1 MLLSAIQKKKPMA
14 DIVIKNP
21 KQNINTNQIT
31 NTTNTSNTEPVILF
45 ISSQDID
52 DTDTAKTKF
61 ESNDPPPT
69 IMTVRVDL
77 SKFNLNVESTNLGI
91 FMTRYFFDC
100 IWRDSLLP
108 SDNINSNSGMST
120 SKKIYLTFYIG
131 TTNQRLIKPQ
141 TNLIGKI
148 DADYV
153 IIRNGLLISENA
165 SYPYSTVF
173 STNTDSYFENQFTSQ
188 QEYFGESGIFIGY
201 ADKNGLRALKEQQ
214 VITVK
219 MVTERTDNYNSPFW
233 YSKFLQGVSIWNES
247 NKIWEIDEPNSER
260 QTFYN
265 KVSIITTSQI
275 GGPYMP
281 LSLYTLEKP
290 ILNSVASFIIKNNLS
305 NVKAKIS
312 GRTDILK
319 GDNVKLWI
327 SQIGLKNS
335 TTLND
340 ISINTRVL
348 AKDDSTSYSVDL
360 FDYNIQG
367 LVTEEII
374 SIQKG
379 KDIFTESDN
388 ISRHYT
394 LGSDSCRNIPFY
406 FPNGEWKGEEIST
419 TSGHLFPFEKDLD
432 DVVKKIINEEEDYD
446 DSYSNIIIKE
456 DNYLFMDSGS
466 KWEQFGDD
474 SNITLGERS
483 LQFDFGNECYV
494 NMIQLIFP
502 KSKEDHQP
510 YEINASLNKTFDG
523 SSKSYVSVR
532 NPLYFSG
539 YQHTKPSGSKSNTDY
554 GKGYKYL
561 NTHTQTTNSLY
572 GCNMPLYNVTNRSL
586 SGTTD
591 FSNININ
598 IEDPSYIQDYTKPTY
613 TELSDGT
620 KAINI
625 NSLSGS
631 TYSID
636 TQLSSLNEYSF
647 WTLELKVLFSATF
660 NNEIPSVIFTTPEA
674 TLSIDE
680 NNFLSL
686 AIGSDYYAS
695 SVSPI
700 TEDQWTIIGIQYD
713 YRDKTIKLYHN
724 GSFLFTI
731 DYISASLSA
740 KDVFDT
746 IILGSQTNINTM
758 YFNKMRI
765 SYILRYPNQNQYST
779 DLENDIY
786 TLNIEP
792 WLQDKMKYIVNMSG
806 DSFIHTKAMPN
817 DINPAYD
824 FTRQEIGPFVKG
836 ACIEDVLDT
845 SIYKAISSTAGSDWE
860 FIESPNS
867 YYFQDLVTFLSS
879 AAGIDSIGG
888 LAFYSKVS
896 SDEIYYRIT
905 SAREAYF
912 LDPDY
917 IEEICVFNNNLVNDE
932 FLNNSTVSSL
942 SGSGFVLYTLTEPI
956 YTWIMKNFYIY
967 LLDGDPTDSTQ
978 TVSPVKEYIVKETF
992 FFSPSYN
999 QYDKDHTTTVGGN
1012 SNVLQPSETYN
1023 PQKMVIPEF
1032 SVGRYFGL
1040 SFGSFLGS
1048 DNYSHTRGPLNRARL
1063 YGLKLFTQYFDFTAL
1078 ESGNVSSS
1086 ESTKPATFNVNVS
1099 RGGIISCNVVDSGK
1113 GFNDTTYTVS
1123 PYTSVNSEGDSYY
1136 DGTTKTWID
1145 RVFYFDESQ
1154 DYLGGYYNNTR
1165 PDIIA
1170 TTTTDETN
1178 VKSYF
1183 KGSNKNPLK
1192 RSAEFTLRIKEIIS
1206 TK

>member
-1 MLLSAIQKKKPMA
+1 MLLSAIQKQKPVA
-14 DIVIKNP
+14 DIVIKN
-21 KQNINTNQIT
+21 INKNPTT
-31 NTTNTSNTEPVILF
+31 NTTHKSSNEPVVLF
-45 ISSQDID
+45 VSSQDID
-52 DTDTAKTKF
+52 DTDSSKTKF

-69 IMTVRVDL
+69 IMTVPVDL
-77 SKFNLNVESTNLGI
+77 SKFNLNIESTNLGI

-100 IWRDSLLP
+100 IWRDSLSP
-108 SDNINSNSGMST
+108 FDNINSNSGMST

-219 MVTERTDNYNSPFW
+219 MITERTDTYNSPFW

-260 QTFYN
+260 KTFYN
-265 KVSIITTSQI
+265 KVSTITTSQI

-281 LSLYTLEKP
+281 LSLYTLQKP

-319 GDNVKLWI
+319 GDSVKMWI

-348 AKDDSTSYSVDL
+348 AKDDSTTYSVDL
-360 FDYNIQG
+360 FDYDTQE
-367 LVTEEII
+367 LATEEII

-388 ISRHYT
+388 ISQHYT

-406 FPNGEWKGEEIST
+406 FPNGSWKGEEIST
-419 TSGHLFPFEKDLD
+419 FSGHLFPFEKDLD
-432 DVVKKIINEEEDYD
+432 EVVKKIINEEEEYD

-466 KWEQFGDD
+466 KWEQFGND
-474 SNITLGERS
+474 SNITVGERS

-572 GCNMPLYNVTNRSL
+572 GCNMPLYNVTSRSL

-591 FSNININ
+591 FSNINFN
-598 IEDPSYIQDYTKPTY
+598 VEDPSYIQDYTKPTY
-613 TELSDGT
+613 TELSDGS

-625 NSLSGS
+625 TTISGS

-647 WTLELKVLFSATF
+647 WSLELKILFSADF
-660 NNEIPSVIFTTPEA
+660 DNEISSVIFTTTTA
-674 TLSIDE
+674 TLSIE
-680 NNFLSL
+680 NNILSL

-700 TEDQWTIIGIQYD
+700 TEDQWAVIGIQYD

-731 DYISASLSA
+731 DYVSVSLSA

-746 IILGSQTNINTM
+746 IYLGSQTNTNTM
-758 YFNKMRI
+758 YFNKMRT
-765 SYILRYPNQNQYST
+765 SNILRYPDQYST

-792 WLQDKMKYIVNMSG
+792 WLEDKMKYIVTMSG

-836 ACIEDVLDT
+836 ACVEDVLDT

-867 YYFQDLVTFLSS
+867 YYFQNLVTFLSS
-879 AAGIDSIGG
+879 SYGIQSIGN
-888 LAFYSKVS
+888 LVFYSKVTLGANVM
-896 SDEIYYRIT
+896 YYRIT

-912 LDPDY
+912 LDTDY
-917 IEEICVFNNNLVNDE
+917 IEEIYIFNNDIISVDSLTNAE
-932 FLNNSTVSSL
+932 FSFYES
-942 SGSGFVLYTLTEPI
+942 FKLYTLTEPI
-956 YTWIMKNFYIY
+956 YVWMMENSYIY
-967 LLDGDPTDSTQ
+967 LLDGDPTIE
-978 TVSPVKEYIVKETF
+978 TVAPVKEYIVKETF
-992 FFSPSYN
+992 YFSPSYN

-1048 DNYSHTRGPLNRARL
+1048 ENYSHTRGPLNRARL

-1078 ESGNVSSS
+1078 ESGNVSSA

-1113 GFNDTTYTVS
+1113 GFNDTTLTAS
-1123 PYTSVNSEGDSYY
+1123 PYASVNSESDIYY
-1136 DGTTKTWID
+1136 DATTKTWID

-1165 PDIIA
+1165 PELTA

-1178 VKSYF
+1178 VKSYY

-1192 RSAEFTLRIKEIIS
+1192 RSAEFTLKIKEIIS